1 MSTALGRDQY
11 PASES
16 SADGFEPSAS
26 AIRPRLSMVRLRSP
40 RSMRPMCDRSIPAA
54 SAIASCENPWLFR
67 AARIALP
74 SAASTPFSLDLPET
88 LTTIQHLADRACE
101 ATAFTTRNPFA
112 TDLLPSRLGE

>member
-1 MSTALGRDQY
+1 MSTAQGRDQY

-54 SAIASCENPWLFR
+54 SAIASCENSWLFR

-74 SAASTPFSLDLPET
+74 SAESIPLSIDFPET
-88 LTTIQHLADRACE
+88 LATPRQSAEE
-101 ATAFTTRNPFA
+101 A
-112 TDLLPSRLGE
+112 